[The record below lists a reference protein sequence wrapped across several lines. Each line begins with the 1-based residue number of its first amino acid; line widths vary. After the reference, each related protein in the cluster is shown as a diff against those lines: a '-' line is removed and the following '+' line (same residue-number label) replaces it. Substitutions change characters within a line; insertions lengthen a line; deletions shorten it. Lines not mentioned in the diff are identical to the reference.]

1 MNIRRRLSILGAQ
14 PSRLKSTWLFTSY
27 LPLPLMKHWL
37 VATGIIIL
45 LASIVPL
52 LAPVTAHPDIWLVL
66 STAAFPAFIVARVN
80 SMAKDKPNDERFLYQ
95 MGTLMFRLLFSM
107 MGLAAF
113 LFLQEQTW
121 EQKLWATGWFFL
133 AYAVYAA
140 VEIKSFMT
148 NLRRH

>member
-1 MNIRRRLSILGAQ
+1 
-14 PSRLKSTWLFTSY
+14 
-27 LPLPLMKHWL
+27 
-37 VATGIIIL
+37 
-45 LASIVPL
+45 
-52 LAPVTAHPDIWLVL
+52 
-66 STAAFPAFIVARVN
+66 
-80 SMAKDKPNDERFLYQ
+80 MAKDKPNDERFLYQ